1 MASPCAL
8 SLSSWHKRAI
18 LANMTR
24 VLPARLRHTQALSL
38 IALLCGLFAASS
50 SFGQPRPALPP
61 PMAGPAPVA
70 AASADSS
77 APHEAGPVGGS
88 DSPRRALERFLKS
101 ARAGNFEIAAAALFT
116 VRTSSEE
123 MNELARKLQAVLD
136 RRVPLDPEHINKIS
150 DLPAGNTQDGMPDD
164 DEIGRVDMPLG
175 TEAVRLHRRR
185 SPDGTAQWVFSLD
198 TVNRIESW
206 YERLED
212 RWALDHLPNAL
223 LVTGLGGL
231 LLWQWLALPVLF
243 IGALLFGLF
252 LARIL
257 RVALRLAWRSEL
269 GGAIVERQ
277 LGPLR
282 VLSTALL
289 MRLLTQLLYL
299 TAGAEENVRAA
310 CNVGLIA
317 GFMFGLWRVAEVLSR
332 RIQNSEWLKARPTL
346 VGVMP
351 LVHRLTEVG
360 IWAAAVLWCLQE
372 LGYSVTGVL
381 ASLGLGG
388 LAVALAAKNT
398 LEHLLGGM
406 TLSLDQPMR
415 VGDLVK
421 IGDVQGTVEQIGLRS
436 TRIRTQDR
444 SLVTIPN
451 GKLSDM
457 LIETL
462 AARDRI
468 RMNLV
473 LNVQYTLKAQGLRD
487 LREALLANIGK
498 NASVHKERIRVHYI
512 NLSDTAATIEITCW
526 ITTNDQDQF
535 LDVRHNLLLGLLEVV
550 ESFGAAAVFK
560 LPPVA
565 K

>member
-1 MASPCAL
+1 M
-8 SLSSWHKRAI
+8 R
-18 LANMTR
+18 LAQ
-24 VLPARLRHTQALSL
+24 VLGL
-38 IALLCGLFAASS
+38 IAGLSTLLLTSPSS
-50 SFGQPRPALPP
+50 GQPRPALPP
-61 PMAGPAPVA
+61 PGATNAPA
-70 AASADSS
+70 AAAPAD
-77 APHEAGPVGGS
+77 APAAAEAGPIGGT

-101 ARAGNFEIAAAALFT
+101 SRAGNFEVAAAALFT

-123 MNELARKLQAVLD
+123 MHELARKLQAVLD
-136 RRVPLDPEHINKIS
+136 RRVTLDREHLDKVS
-150 DLPAGNTQDGMPDD
+150 DLPSGNTSDGMPDD
-164 DEIGRVDMPLG
+164 DEVGRIDMPLG
-175 TEAVRLHRRR
+175 SEAVRLHRRR

-206 YERLED
+206 YERLDD

-243 IGALLFGLF
+243 VAALLFGLF

-257 RVALRLAWRSEL
+257 RIALRLAWRSEL
-269 GGAIVERQ
+269 GGAIAERQ

-289 MRLLTQLLYL
+289 MRLLTQILYL

-310 CNVGLIA
+310 CNVGLII
-317 GFMFGLWRVAEVLSR
+317 GFMFGLWRVAEVISGR
-332 RIQNSEWLKARPTL
+332 VQRSEWLKARPTL

-360 IWAAAVLWCLQE
+360 IWAAAALWCLQE

-388 LAVALAAKNT
+388 LAVALAAKST

-415 VGDLVK
+415 VGDSVK

-457 LIETL
+457 QIETL

-468 RMNLV
+468 RMSLS
-473 LNVQYTLKAQGLRD
+473 LNVQYTLKAQGLRE
-487 LREALLANIGK
+487 LREALLACIGK
-498 NASVHKERIRVHYI
+498 NPLVHKDRIRVHYS
-512 NLSDTAATIEITCW
+512 NLSDSAATIDITCW
-526 ITTNDQDQF
+526 IDTSDQDQF
-535 LDVRHNLLLGLLEVV
+535 LDARHNLLLSLIEVV

-560 LPPVA
+560 VSPAA

>member
-1 MASPCAL
+1 
-8 SLSSWHKRAI
+8 
-18 LANMTR
+18 MTR
-24 VLPARLRHTQALSL
+24 VLPARQCATQVPVL
-38 IALLCGLFAASS
+38 IALAAVLLCAIPSRS
-50 SFGQPRPALPP
+50 QPRPALPP
-61 PMAGPAPVA
+61 PSAGPAAP
-70 AASADSS
+70 AASADATSPPEN
-77 APHEAGPVGGS
+77 APIGGS

-101 ARAGNFEIAAAALFT
+101 ARAGNFEVAAAALFT

-123 MNELARKLQAVLD
+123 MHELARKLQAVLD
-136 RRVPLDPEHINKIS
+136 RRVPLTAEHLDKVS
-150 DLPAGNTQDGMPDD
+150 DLPSGNTQDGMPDD

-175 TEAVRLHRRR
+175 SEAVRLHRRR

-212 RWALDHLPNAL
+212 RWALDHLPNGL

-231 LLWQWLALPVLF
+231 LLWQWLALPILF
-243 IGALLFGLF
+243 VSALLLGLF

-257 RVALRLAWRSEL
+257 RIALRLSWRSEL

-289 MRLLTQLLYL
+289 MRLLVQILYL
-299 TAGAEENVRAA
+299 TASAEENVRAA
-310 CNVGLIA
+310 CNVGLIV
-317 GFMFGLWRVAEVLSR
+317 GFMFGLWRVAEVISGR
-332 RIQNSEWLKARPTL
+332 VQKSEWLKARPTL

-351 LVHRLTEVG
+351 LIHRLTEVG
-360 IWAAAVLWCLQE
+360 IWAAAALWCLQE

-457 LIETL
+457 QIETL

-468 RMNLV
+468 RMNLS
-473 LNVQYTLKAQGLRD
+473 LNVQYTLKAQGLRE
-487 LREALLANIGK
+487 LRDALLACIGK
-498 NASVHKERIRVHYI
+498 NSQVHKDRIRVHYS
-512 NLSDTAATIEITCW
+512 NLSDSAATIDITCW
-526 ITTNDQDQF
+526 IDTSDQDQF
-535 LDVRHNLLLGLLEVV
+535 LDARHNLLLSLIEVV

-560 LPPVA
+560 VSPPG

>member
-1 MASPCAL
+1 
-8 SLSSWHKRAI
+8 
-18 LANMTR
+18 MTR
-24 VLPARLRHTQALSL
+24 VCLLGQRPFLRACL
-38 IALLCGLFAASS
+38 IAIVGTLFAAAPTRS
-50 SFGQPRPALPP
+50 QPRPALPP
-61 PMAGPAPVA
+61 PGAANAPPAQVAADPAPSPDAGPI
-70 AASADSS
+70 
-77 APHEAGPVGGS
+77 GGT
-88 DSPRRALERFLKS
+88 DSPRRSLERFLKS
-101 ARAGNFEIAAAALFT
+101 ARNGNFEVAAAALFT

-123 MNELARKLQAVLD
+123 MHELARKLQAVLD
-136 RRVPLDPEHINKIS
+136 RRVPLDREHLDRVS
-150 DLPAGNTQDGMPDD
+150 DLPSGNTQDGMADD
-164 DEIGRVDMPLG
+164 DEVGRIDMPLG
-175 TEAVRLHRRR
+175 SEAVRLHRRR

-206 YERLED
+206 YDRLED

-243 IGALLFGLF
+243 VGALLFGFF

-257 RVALRLAWRSEL
+257 RLALRLGWRSEL

-282 VLSTALL
+282 VLSVALL

-299 TAGAEENVRAA
+299 TASAEENVRAA
-310 CNVGLIA
+310 CNVGLIV
-317 GFMFGLWRVAEVLSR
+317 GFMFGLWRVAEVLSG
-332 RIQNSEWLKARPTL
+332 RIQQSEWLKARPTL

-351 LVHRLTEVG
+351 LVHRMTEVG
-360 IWAAAVLWCLQE
+360 IWSAAALWCLQE

-421 IGDVQGTVEQIGLRS
+421 IADVQGTVEQIGLRS
-436 TRIRTQDR
+436 TRIRTADR
-444 SLVTIPN
+444 SLVTLPN

-457 LIETL
+457 QIETL

-468 RMNLV
+468 RMNLS
-473 LNVQYTLKAQGLRD
+473 LNVQYTLKAQGLRE
-487 LREALLANIGK
+487 LRDALLACIQK
-498 NASVHKERIRVHYI
+498 HSLIHKDKIRVHYT
-512 NLSDTAATIEITCW
+512 NLSDSAATIDITCW
-526 ITTNDQDQF
+526 IDTNDQDQF
-535 LDVRHNLLLGLLEVV
+535 LETRHSLLLQLVEVV
-550 ESFGAAAVFK
+550 ESFGAATVFK
-560 LPPVA
+560 LATPG

>member
-1 MASPCAL
+1 
-8 SLSSWHKRAI
+8 
-18 LANMTR
+18 MTR
-24 VLPARLRHTQALSL
+24 VSPARLHPPQTLRL

-61 PMAGPAPVA
+61 SMAGPAPA
-70 AASADSS
+70 AAPSADST
-77 APHEAGPVGGS
+77 APPDGGPVGGS

-136 RRVPLDPEHINKIS
+136 RRVPLDREHVDKIS
-150 DLPAGNTQDGMPDD
+150 DLPAGNAQDGMPDD

-243 IGALLFGLF
+243 IGSLLFGLF

-257 RVALRLAWRSEL
+257 RIALRLAWRSEL

-289 MRLLTQLLYL
+289 MRLLTQILYL

-317 GFMFGLWRVAEVLSR
+317 GFMFGLWRVAEVLSS
-332 RIQNSEWLKARPTL
+332 RIQGSEWLKARPTL

-360 IWAAAVLWCLQE
+360 IWSAAVLWCLQE

-436 TRIRTQDR
+436 TRIRTPDR

-468 RMNLV
+468 RMNLA

-498 NASVHKERIRVHYI
+498 NANVHKERIRVHYI

-560 LPPVA
+560 LPPIV